1 MSIWPRIY
9 HGRVCVPWWYGLGY
23 CAWVVVIAY
32 LIGISRSDTMDI
44 YLSMESLIALVI
56 CAFIGALFYTVF
68 GALSRYEKQRTD
80 AEKIRNAVAASGR
93 DPTAEDQ
100 LTASEKWELKKACK
114 FDRLFLVA
122 DIFQVIIGTG
132 IAVAILFLFGGS
144 VIEDQ
149 FAKYGV
155 LGFVAGIIV
164 TLIIY
169 ETLVKTAVAGLWEKK
184 SAEAFRVITTVADE
198 VVEANGGLQTLIDKY
213 TAAGLSKREAREM
226 AKAKLIED
234 PDYLN
239 KL

>member
-1 MSIWPRIY
+1 M
-9 HGRVCVPWWYGLGY
+9 
-23 CAWVVVIAY
+23 
-32 LIGISRSDTMDI
+32 
-44 YLSMESLIALVI
+44 
-56 CAFIGALFYTVF
+56 
-68 GALSRYEKQRTD
+68 
-80 AEKIRNAVAASGR
+80 
-93 DPTAEDQ
+93 
-100 LTASEKWELKKACK
+100 
-114 FDRLFLVA
+114 A

-132 IAVAILFLFGGS
+132 LAVAIMYLFGGA

-164 TLIIY
+164 TLIMY

-198 VVEANGGLQTLIDKY
+198 VVEANGGLQALIDKY
-213 TAAGLSKREAREM
+213 MAAGLTKKEAREM

-234 PDYLN
+234 PDYLA